1 MTLHAERH
9 TARPAA
15 RQQETAGTAPRGGNY
30 VTTSTAPAGQNAEGS
45 YVTTPKGGSANRN
58 RAHGH
63 YVTLAN
69 RAGDDTAGSY
79 TRSN

>member
-9 TARPAA
+9 TARPAT
-15 RQQETAGTAPRGGNY
+15 RQQDTAGMAPRGGNY
-30 VTTSTAPAGQNAEGS
+30 VTTSTTPAGSDAEGS
-45 YVTTPKGGSANRN
+45 YVTTPNGGFANRN

-69 RAGDDTAGSY
+69 RPGDDTAGSY
-79 TRSN
+79 TRSS